1 MQELNYQPNQYAR
14 TLKSNK
20 SNTIAVSVPS
30 IWHPFYSEF
39 IFHIEKKVAEKGYRL
54 LISSNDSDDQVEIEF
69 LEMVRQNKVDGIIA
83 LTYHNIDRYLSSNIP
98 FVSID
103 RYFKEKVAYV
113 TSDNYHGGELPPKN
127 LLNGAAKN

>member
-1 MQELNYQPNQYAR
+1 MTTIKDIAKLAKVGTTTVSRVINNSDKVSPTTKKRVEQAMQELNYQPNQYAR

-69 LEMVRQNKVDGIIA
+69 
-83 LTYHNIDRYLSSNIP
+83 
-98 FVSID
+98 
-103 RYFKEKVAYV
+103 
-113 TSDNYHGGELPPKN
+113 
-127 LLNGAAKN
+127 